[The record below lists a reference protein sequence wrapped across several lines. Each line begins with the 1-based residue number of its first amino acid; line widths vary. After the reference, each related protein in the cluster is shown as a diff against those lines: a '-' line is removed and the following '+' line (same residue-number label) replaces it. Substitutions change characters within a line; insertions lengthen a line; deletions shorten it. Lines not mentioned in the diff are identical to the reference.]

1 MVGKDP
7 LGDPIGV
14 GRGAKDLA
22 LVVLEDLDPGLNV
35 ACVIGNVA
43 GQPERVSDETGWRI
57 SARYPDSP
65 ALF

>member
-1 MVGKDP
+1 MIVVAGGMRRMVGKDP

-22 LVVLEDLDPGLNV
+22 LVVFEDFDPGLNV

-43 GQPERVSDETGWRI
+43 GADRAYSLR
-57 SARYPDSP
+57 RH
-65 ALF
+65 